1 MQCLYKLHMKGALE
15 RESRW
20 VLFYILLLT
29 NSWKNHEVQIASL
42 INICIIN
49 LIRREPGGQGRNPG
63 KWLPFYWNEV
73 GRES

>member
-1 MQCLYKLHMKGALE
+1 VPLQTSHE
-15 RESRW
+15 RGIREGIKMG
-20 VLFYILLLT
+20 LFYILLLT